1 LIIDVT
7 ALPSG
12 GSNWNVRVFEH
23 LNGSRY
29 ALHEE
34 TCIVLRG
41 VWDFLRSY
49 AAYAAFAST
58 RGLRNS
64 SHHWR
69 KVVGVLES
77 GVRGSAVSSP

>member
-1 LIIDVT
+1 LPTTPGSPVLIFRPIVSGLLVT
-7 ALPSG
+7 REVPC
-12 GSNWNVRVFEH
+12 RVAAK
-23 LNGSRY
+23 L
-29 ALHEE
+29 L

-41 VWDFLRSY
+41 VGLRSY

-69 KVVGVLES
+69 KVVSVLES